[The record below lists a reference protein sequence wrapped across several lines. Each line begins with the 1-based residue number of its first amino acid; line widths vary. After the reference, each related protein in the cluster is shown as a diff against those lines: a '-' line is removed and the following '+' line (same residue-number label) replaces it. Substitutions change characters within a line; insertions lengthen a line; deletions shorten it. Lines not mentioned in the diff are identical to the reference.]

1 MSGGNSHV
9 GGYFDHDRETFRL
22 RRRGDGAGALI
33 GIVTDG
39 DLSRHMDDGLMR
51 KVVGEVMTSKPKTIR
66 AGALAAE
73 ALGFMNANKITC
85 LFVTQDGGAGNMPV
99 GILHVHDILRAGI
112 A

>member
-1 MSGGNSHV
+1 M
-9 GGYFDHDRETFRL
+9 
-22 RRRGDGAGALI
+22 GALI

-39 DLSRHMDDGLMR
+39 DLSRHIDNKLMQ
-51 KVVGEVMTSKPKTIR
+51 KTASEIMTHRPKTIR
-66 AGALAAE
+66 PGALAAE

-85 LFVTQDGGAGNMPV
+85 LFVTDGEQIC